1 MIGKIELMDAALV
14 TIAGTLI
21 IALVNSFWL
30 NQKLNKQKLEYDK
43 TIEEYKLAL
52 DRRKKVSSMYYEKRA
67 ELIIQLYEKISVY
80 YSNLLAMNKALIAF
94 QEKTFERPEVYD
106 DMYHSTLELNKEVG
120 KQILLARLYLNE
132 ETSEELI
139 FFQHN
144 LAEISNSMV
153 DVYEEYKRIDK
164 KYTNRSEDEGE
175 GSMFYLEYYQIC
187 SSEQIQE
194 KLEWLNDTGSKKMT
208 YFKKELKN
216 AMLSEE

>member
-1 MIGKIELMDAALV
+1 MDAALV

-80 YSNLLAMNKALIAF
+80 YSNLLAMNKGLIAF
-94 QEKTFERPEVYD
+94 QEMIFERPEAYD
-106 DMYHSTLELNKEVG
+106 ELYHSTLKLEKDVG
-120 KQILLARLYLNE
+120 KQILLASLYLGE
-132 ETSEELI
+132 KTSEELM
-139 FFQHN
+139 FFQHRLGN
-144 LAEISNSMV
+144 ISNSMV

-164 KYTNRSEDEGE
+164 KYPKRSEDESE
-175 GSMFYLEYYQIC
+175 ASKFYWEYYQIY
-187 SSEQIQE
+187 SGQDIHGNV
-194 KLEWLNDTGSKKMT
+194 EWLDGKGSKKILD
-208 YFKKELKN
+208 FKKTLKN
-216 AMLSEE
+216 AILSEE

>member
-80 YSNLLAMNKALIAF
+80 YSNLLAMNKGLIAF
-94 QEKTFERPEVYD
+94 QEMIFERPEAYD
-106 DMYHSTLELNKEVG
+106 ELYHSTL
-120 KQILLARLYLNE
+120 
-132 ETSEELI
+132 
-139 FFQHN
+139 
-144 LAEISNSMV
+144 
-153 DVYEEYKRIDK
+153 
-164 KYTNRSEDEGE
+164 
-175 GSMFYLEYYQIC
+175 
-187 SSEQIQE
+187 
-194 KLEWLNDTGSKKMT
+194 KLEKDVESKSCLQVYT
-208 YFKKELKN
+208 
-216 AMLSEE
+216 